1 MTEPKQYASKYY
13 ERNREAK
20 IAQQMEYHRTHREKY
35 LAYMREYNKQYWL
48 KNRPPPKPKKMKESK
63 PPKEPK
69 PSKVPK
75 EKKPPKEKPLK
86 EKPPKKN
93 EWFVVPEPVYPMKME
108 KGNFTLIF
116 D

>member
-13 ERNREAK
+13 AQHREEK
-20 IAQQMEYHRTHREKY
+20 IAKQLKYHQAHREKY

-48 KNRPPPKPKKMKESK
+48 KNRPPPKPKKVKESK

-69 PSKVPK
+69 PPKVPK
-75 EKKPPKEKPLK
+75 EKSKKKE
-86 EKPPKKN
+86 PKKD

-108 KGNFTLIF
+108 KGNFTLNF